1 MKTLDKALLGL
12 ELIKE
17 RKALNPVLFKVDE
30 LTSIADYFL
39 IVSGGSSRQVQAICR
54 HLRRGLRDKGVKPIG
69 VEGEHAGQ
77 WILMDYGDLVIHLFY
92 DPVREFY
99 DLEGLW
105 IDAPRIEIEE

>member
-1 MKTLDKALLGL
+1 METNDKALISL

-17 RKALNPVLFKVDE
+17 RKALNPVLLKVDE

-39 IVSGGSSRQVQAICR
+39 IVSGSSSRQVQAICR
-54 HLRRGLRDKGVKPIG
+54 HLRRGLRDRGVKPMG
-69 VEGEHAGQ
+69 VEGEQEGQ

-92 DPVREFY
+92 EPIREFY

-105 IDAPRIEIEE
+105 IDAPRVRIDD